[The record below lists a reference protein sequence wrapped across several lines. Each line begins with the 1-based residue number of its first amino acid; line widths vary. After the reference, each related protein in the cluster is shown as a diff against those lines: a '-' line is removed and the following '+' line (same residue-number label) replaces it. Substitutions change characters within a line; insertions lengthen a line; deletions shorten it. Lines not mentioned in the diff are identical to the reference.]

1 MGHAPA
7 SADKAVAF
15 WALDCGRDDRWS
27 VSETD
32 EVDRHRAVAHDD
44 TDMRRVRRGAHRT
57 FKLDGVEKLH
67 TIIAAKCAAL
77 DLEPIVVLSGI
88 AFVSIDDER
97 PRSGKLSIRAD
108 IDAMVADQPETR
120 LAVVMSESPP

>member
-1 MGHAPA
+1 M
-7 SADKAVAF
+7 AF

-32 EVDRHRAVAHDD
+32 EVDRHRAVVHHD
-44 TDMRRVRRGAHRT
+44 TDMRRVRRGAHQT

-67 TIIAAKCAAL
+67 TIIAAECAAL

-88 AFVSIDDER
+88 AFVNIDDER
-97 PRSGKLSIRAD
+97 PRSGKLSIRAE

-120 LAVVMSESPP
+120 LAVVDV